1 MPVFGPL
8 VPEGWTGSL
17 RADILGTQGGMTVKV
32 TVVVDPQLN
41 TPEVVIR
48 APAVTPEVERV
59 ANGLRGRGEGPAVTA
74 FREGE
79 ALLLPRS
86 DILRFFADGKGVSCQ
101 TAEGVCSV
109 RQRLYELEEQ
119 LAGTRFV
126 RVSHSEIINLD
137 KVTALDL
144 SLSGTIRV
152 TLAGGV
158 TAYASRRY
166 VKKLKQAAGT
176 VR

>member
-1 MPVFGPL
+1 MEKSGVIY
-8 VPEGWTGSL
+8 
-17 RADILGTQGGMTVKV
+17 ILTNPSFPQYVKIGYATDV
-32 TVVVDPQLN
+32 
-41 TPEVVIR
+41 
-48 APAVTPEVERV
+48 
-59 ANGLRGRGEGPAVTA
+59 
-74 FREGE
+74 
-79 ALLLPRS
+79 
-86 DILRFFADGKGVSCQ
+86 K
-101 TAEGVCSV
+101 
-109 RQRLYELEEQ
+109 QRLYELEEQ

-166 VKKLKQAAGT
+166 VKKLKQAAGI